1 MRAPYFLA
9 IDVGMTRTAAAVSQR
24 SGGRTTVTSVPLG
37 RHSDHASTAVFVGE
51 SGLLFGDAAER
62 RGLTQPDRLIRE
74 FKRRVGDDVPVVAG
88 DQTFTA
94 EQLFAHVVTWVTE
107 TVSERE
113 GRSPSAISVTV
124 PAAWGEYR
132 SERVGA
138 AIAHEGWR
146 DVNLI
151 PEPEA
156 AARHYDHVNPLETGR
171 ALAVYDLGGGTF
183 DAVVVRKDK
192 KGALRIVSPAS
203 GLSDVGG
210 ADFDDLLLRHV
221 MTAAGISAD
230 VLATDP
236 GARVALA
243 ALRRECVDAKES
255 LSFDSETVIPVLLGG
270 RSTSV
275 RVTRAEF
282 EAMIEAQIERTTDA
296 LEQSIESA
304 SLRADR
310 LDAIL
315 LVGGSSRIP
324 RVAQLLSERVDVA
337 IAVDADP
344 KAVVAFG
351 AARAAA
357 AEFEG
362 EEAPPALAR
371 AQADPAEELSTLLD
385 EARHVPA
392 PRPQQKSRVRWFG
405 RGPAAAAVTVGVVV
419 LAAGVT
425 LSGVAALA
433 GNAEQPVQASGQGA
447 AFFNDAL
454 AAGSLSAM
462 GSDDEVV
469 ETPFGVNAPISDV
482 PVLEIAAP
490 STPNNSTQ
498 KPKSNTSKSNTSKTP
513 TRASG
518 KPNTSTN
525 PSTSNQAGSNSN
537 PSSGSGGNPSTAQPS
552 TPSGSTGGGSTPAT
566 TPPTTPST
574 PTTTPTQEP
583 SAPPATTPPADPAPE
598 PSTPPVTPDP
608 EPPVETPPATEAPA
622 PAPAPESTPTETA
635 SAV

>member
-24 SGGRTTVTSVPLG
+24 SGGVTTVTSVPLG

-282 EAMIEAQIERTTDA
+282 EAMIEARIERTTDA

-462 GSDDEVV
+462 DSDDEVV

-537 PSSGSGGNPSTAQPS
+537 PSSGSGGSPSTAQPS

>member
-1 MRAPYFLA
+1 
-9 IDVGMTRTAAAVSQR
+9 MTRTAAAVSQR
-24 SGGRTTVTSVPLG
+24 SGGVTTVTSVPLG

-88 DQTFTA
+88 DQSFTA

-537 PSSGSGGNPSTAQPS
+537 PSSGSGGSPSTAQPS

>member
-1 MRAPYFLA
+1 M
-9 IDVGMTRTAAAVSQR
+9 
-24 SGGRTTVTSVPLG
+24 TTVTSVPLG

-88 DQTFTA
+88 DQSFTA

-462 GSDDEVV
+462 DSDDEVV

-537 PSSGSGGNPSTAQPS
+537 PSSGSGGSPSTAQPS

>member
-9 IDVGMTRTAAAVSQR
+9 IDVGMTRTAAAVSQH
-24 SGGRTTVTSVPLG
+24 SGGMTTVTSVPLG

-88 DQTFTA
+88 DQSFTA
-94 EQLFAHVVTWVTE
+94 EQLYAHVVTWVTE
-107 TVSERE
+107 TVIERE

-304 SLRADR
+304 SVRADR

-362 EEAPPALAR
+362 EELPPALAR

-385 EARHVPA
+385 DARHVPA

-433 GNAEQPVQASGQGA
+433 GNADQPVLASGSGA

-462 GSDDEVV
+462 GSDDEIV

-490 STPNNSTQ
+490 SSPNNSAQ
-498 KPKSNTSKSNTSKTP
+498 KPKTNTSKSNTSKTP

-518 KPNTSTN
+518 KPNAATN

-537 PSSGSGGNPSTAQPS
+537 PATGSGGSPSTGQPS
-552 TPSGSTGGGSTPAT
+552 TPSGSTGGGST
-566 TPPTTPST
+566 TPTTTPST
-574 PTTTPTQEP
+574 PTTTPTTTPTQEP
-583 SAPPATTPPADPAPE
+583 STPPVTTPPTTEPTQE

-608 EPPVETPPATEAPA
+608 EPTVETPPATEA

>member
-1 MRAPYFLA
+1 M
-9 IDVGMTRTAAAVSQR
+9 
-24 SGGRTTVTSVPLG
+24 TTVTSVPLG

-282 EAMIEAQIERTTDA
+282 EAMIEARIERTTDA

-462 GSDDEVV
+462 DSDDEVV

-537 PSSGSGGNPSTAQPS
+537 PSSGSGGSPSTAQPS